1 MRTFAVIAA
10 LAAIVLSCS
19 AARAQAGD
27 ASLATD
33 ADRIQLARDIG
44 RLIVAEETFGA
55 RVGRQTP
62 RADAESTIAVD
73 RQKALLGVDET
84 VDPQALAVAVRAW
97 WVEHVLQPA
106 LDVAANPAASCELT
120 VHILSRILSL
130 HQQEQFLGIADETFG
145 DLGNSE
151 SILSRAFDAAKE
163 RCLAQA
169 FGECMA
175 TGNGAALLG
184 LVSGLG
190 RQLQML
196 GLEAQAE
203 TFSLR
208 VEYLFRRCTVYKLI
222 YHVETRTPK
231 VLTNGAHGMVAR
243 SVVDGSFTMLF
254 EPGKGEFATRRLASG
269 QWLRRQEDAPEPDV
283 QLTSIECRQ
292 VWNSDPLLSCGPGAT
307 PSIAGSVWGQVQ
319 LRRVYT
325 KQIIVTMQDIRSHNP
340 VIQVRFGPPQTE
352 GQDQVTLDFLPTL
365 LQVPMVVTSK
375 KGARLFQG
383 MTAAAHELLYVKDGG
398 PLVLRLQGW
407 RRDGYPT
414 LFRADMPPVV
424 GAQGARGDQRFELV
438 HRPDLFPP
446 DQINPDLELAP
457 PARPEPPPRIPAQP
471 VR

>member
-1 MRTFAVIAA
+1 MRRHAVRTVPVTAA
-10 LAAIVLSCS
+10 LAAIVFSCS
-19 AARAQAGD
+19 AAWAQAGD

-62 RADAESTIAVD
+62 RADAESAIAVD
-73 RQKALLGVDET
+73 RQKSLLGLDET

-196 GLEAQAE
+196 GLDAQAE

-222 YHVETRTPK
+222 YHIETRTP
-231 VLTNGAHGMVAR
+231 AMVAR

-269 QWLRRQEDAPEPDV
+269 QWLRRQEDAPAPDV

-307 PSIAGSVWGQVQ
+307 PSIVGSVWGQVQ

-352 GQDQVTLDFLPTL
+352 GQDQVALDFLPTL

-446 DQINPDLELAP
+446 DQIKPDLELAP